1 MSNTEQGRGAFSS
14 TMRDRA
20 IFYTKSTGV
29 LPAMKLK
36 EDERPEDVLEWVRA
50 MYRGGAR
57 TVEITMT
64 SPRVLDHIKAIS
76 AEFGDRLLVASGTTL
91 DAAAARDAIMAGAQI
106 VVSPAVV
113 PEVIATAHRY
123 GAACYS
129 GAFTATECLTAMQL
143 GADMVKIFPAAL
155 GGPAYM
161 TNLKMVYPE
170 ISLIPSGGISPETAG
185 EFIKH
190 GAAAIS
196 GARNFFDRE
205 RVATEGSG
213 WITRQ
218 VERYIEIVAQARQEA
233 IPLP

>member
-1 MSNTEQGRGAFSS
+1 M
-14 TMRDRA
+14 
-20 IFYTKSTGV
+20 

-36 EDERPEDVLEWVRA
+36 KDERPEEVLEWVWA

-57 TVEITMT
+57 VVEITMT
-64 SPRVLDHIKAIS
+64 SPGALEHFRTLS

-91 DAAAARDAIMAGAQI
+91 DAAAARDAIMAGARI

-123 GAACYS
+123 GVACYS
-129 GAFTATECLTAMQL
+129 GAFTATECLSAMQL

-170 ISLIPSGGISPETAG
+170 ISLIPSGGISLENAG
-185 EFIKH
+185 DFIRH
-190 GAAAIS
+190 GASAIS

-205 RVATEGSG
+205 TVAAMGTN
-213 WITRQ
+213 WITEQ
-218 VERYIEIVAQARQEA
+218 VEQYIEIVARARREST
-233 IPLP
+233 PLP